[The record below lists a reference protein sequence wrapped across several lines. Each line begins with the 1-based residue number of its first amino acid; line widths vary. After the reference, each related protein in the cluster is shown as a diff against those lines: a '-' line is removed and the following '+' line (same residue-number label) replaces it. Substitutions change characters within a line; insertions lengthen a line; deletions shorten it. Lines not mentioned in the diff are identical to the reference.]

1 MKPTRNAKGINRA
14 TALLLSGL
22 FPLHCIAQSPPG
34 IGEFYQAGRE
44 IQGYYYSFS
53 DLSMVLGAIMG
64 LLGGLRVYLNWQT
77 SRHHIDAQV
86 MGWFFASLF
95 LLLTGVFLRGLFG
108 L

>member
-1 MKPTRNAKGINRA
+1 M
-14 TALLLSGL
+14 LLSML
-22 FPLHCIAQSPPG
+22 CPLQCIAQSPPG
-34 IGEFYQAGRE
+34 IGEFYQAGKE
-44 IQGYYYSFS
+44 IQGFYYSFS

-77 SRHHIDAQV
+77 ARHHIDAQV
-86 MGWFFASLF
+86 MGWLFASLF